1 MNNNYFEIKNG
12 NDIIVKHNAVKSAF
26 AHFLAGKSYAAYL
39 RIANKDRCIYKP
51 TTVMEGNFDVS
62 KGRPYVK
69 LTTSFL
75 QSEFSGTVTELGLC
89 PEPYSALSNVCSV
102 TFLPKGKVTVT
113 VTLYLHTSGPITFC
127 AGENVLIKSLLGICP
142 LPELALKGANFA
154 AYDDYLI
161 DESVYEDV
169 PFDIDKQEALI
180 VKATNCVH
188 SDYLVVADGKG
199 VARFNCVRYF
209 PKAESKNLTCEDG
222 FFIEALR
229 VAGMNSSM
237 AQIPV
242 PLSMGAHLTVTA
254 SGRLMTDPE
263 HLYVY
268 LVSGGKVY
276 DINNP
281 IKIKYVCDGED
292 VRACSD
298 GSVAVKNGNE
308 IAIFGKDVTK
318 IPCYGNSY
326 EVIYRSGGYD
336 VYILQDTTLFC
347 YRVQNG
353 TELIRTIETEG
364 NTLKAFSA
372 YEVVV
377 SGNGAHSYS
386 LYDNGG
392 FAENL
397 SLIENEI
404 VYDGCYYGDGYAGSI
419 YTYLRTGCEKAKN
432 GFCVKD
438 GKLYCIIAGGAQYLG
453 EFDYDDIIMGNE
465 KIYII
470 KDGKLSVY
478 GFYRKGVYVL
488 CDSGTRTFTAY
499 FAPTEAKNVKLK
511 IAGAPIG

>member
-1 MNNNYFEIKNG
+1 M
-12 NDIIVKHNAVKSAF
+12 
-26 AHFLAGKSYAAYL
+26 
-39 RIANKDRCIYKP
+39 
-51 TTVMEGNFDVS
+51 
-62 KGRPYVK
+62 
-69 LTTSFL
+69 
-75 QSEFSGTVTELGLC
+75 
-89 PEPYSALSNVCSV
+89 
-102 TFLPKGKVTVT
+102 
-113 VTLYLHTSGPITFC
+113 
-127 AGENVLIKSLLGICP
+127 
-142 LPELALKGANFA
+142 
-154 AYDDYLI
+154 
-161 DESVYEDV
+161 
-169 PFDIDKQEALI
+169 
-180 VKATNCVH
+180 
-188 SDYLVVADGKG
+188 
-199 VARFNCVRYF
+199 
-209 PKAESKNLTCEDG
+209 
-222 FFIEALR
+222 
-229 VAGMNSSM
+229 
-237 AQIPV
+237 
-242 PLSMGAHLTVTA
+242 
-254 SGRLMTDPE
+254 
-263 HLYVY
+263 
-268 LVSGGKVY
+268 
-276 DINNP
+276 
-281 IKIKYVCDGED
+281 
-292 VRACSD
+292 
-298 GSVAVKNGNE
+298 
-308 IAIFGKDVTK
+308 
-318 IPCYGNSY
+318 
-326 EVIYRSGGYD
+326 
-336 VYILQDTTLFC
+336 
-347 YRVQNG
+347 QNG

-377 SGNGAHSYS
+377 SGNGAHSYG